1 MYVGILPVLIM
12 LYIVKYFA
20 ADLEVFAEGVCN
32 RISLRSMC
40 TEFAMRNLLASHFVM
55 ECVPCFAMQSMYG
68 SHSVGICVG
77 EIMKVGD
84 KNEKPSLSRGFYRGI
99 DEA

>member
-1 MYVGILPVLIM
+1 MARVFCIYRKTCVLGILPVLMM

-40 TEFAMRNLLASHFVM
+40 TVFAMRNLLASHFVM
-55 ECVPCFAMQSMYG
+55 ECVPCFSMQSMYG
-68 SHSVGICVG
+68 LLRRSGG
-77 EIMKVGD
+77 
-84 KNEKPSLSRGFYRGI
+84 
-99 DEA
+99 